1 MNFINLLK
9 KLFLKSQFYVSFC
22 AVLLGVF
29 ILQEQDSYYF
39 PLVLV
44 LFLTF
49 WNGYFFTVFHKKKDA
64 IIWNLVGFVII
75 IFLIFKFL
83 NLEFF
88 FKWLV
93 ILVLGTF
100 YNSDIFNINIREFWL
115 VKTFYV
121 GFVWAMS
128 LVWLPLNNGN
138 FISHIDSI
146 NMLFFIKLSLRDL
159 MENFNIFPS
168 DFIRCF
174 INTSLRDLVENFNI
188 FSSDFIRCFINSSLR
203 DFPVYSFLIIFL
215 FISAITFPY
224 EIRDMKR
231 DPFPTLPKAIGIRNT
246 KILSILFLVSSG
258 VLSLLFLE
266 RKFAISFTV
275 TVFIS
280 IILVIFSDKKRSDLY
295 YSFFLESLSA
305 LPVLIYF
312 ILNLLKI

>member
-138 FISHIDSI
+138 FISQIDSI
-146 NMLFFIKLSLRDL
+146 NMLFFINSSLRDL
-159 MENFNIFPS
+159 MENFNIFP
-168 DFIRCF
+168 
-174 INTSLRDLVENFNI
+174 
-188 FSSDFIRCFINSSLR
+188 SDFIRCFINSSLR

-246 KILSILFLVSSG
+246 KILSILFLVLSG
-258 VLSLLFLE
+258 ILSLLFLE